1 MNPLFVVILA
11 ASLPTF
17 RDFSRIEIAN
27 GERPVSFRPRS
38 HCKSCENLRGRSPLV
53 CPKCQGAMRVISS
66 IEDPSVI
73 RDILNHRSIW
83 LVRWWI

>member
-17 RDFSRIEIAN
+17 RDFSRIDR
-27 GERPVSFRPRS
+27 ERRTTGQFQTTESLQAMQKSTRS
-38 HCKSCENLRGRSPLV
+38 IPLV
-53 CPKCQGAMRVISS
+53 CPKCQGAMRVINS

-73 RDILNHRSIW
+73 RDILNHRSSGS
-83 LVRWWI
+83 

>member
-17 RDFSRIEIAN
+17 RDFSRIDR
-27 GERPVSFRPRS
+27 ERRTTGRFQTTESLQAMRKSTRS
-38 HCKSCENLRGRSPLV
+38 IPWYARNVR
-53 CPKCQGAMRVISS
+53 GAMRVISS

-73 RDILNHRSIW
+73 RDILDHLGIW

>member
-17 RDFSRIEIAN
+17 RDFSRIDR
-27 GERPVSFRPRS
+27 ERRTTNDRS
-38 HCKSCENLRGRSPLV
+38 VPDPGVTASHAKIYEVDPLV

-73 RDILNHRSIW
+73 RAILDHRSSGS
-83 LVRWWI
+83 